1 MKKMK
6 TTDIGKLGEDIS
18 ARFLKN
24 KKFKI
29 LERNIHLS
37 HNEIDI
43 IALSKKDK
51 TVAFVEV
58 KTRTVDSDLYSPFGS
73 PASAVTREKQN
84 RTVTAARSYLR
95 SNPKYFDYQPRFDV
109 IEIYLHKNT
118 MEVLKIN
125 HIENAFGV

>member
-1 MKKMK
+1 MK

>member
-1 MKKMK
+1 MK

-18 ARFLKN
+18 SRFLKN

-51 TVAFVEV
+51 TLAFVEV

-73 PASAVTREKQN
+73 PASAVTREKQF

-109 IEIYLHKNT
+109 IEIYLNKNT

>member
-1 MKKMK
+1 MKKIK

-43 IALSKKDK
+43 IALSKKNK

-73 PASAVTREKQN
+73 PASAVTKEKQN

-109 IEIYLHKNT
+109 IEIYLHRNT